1 LWATT
6 KPLNG
11 ERHAMAPDKTDAEL
25 TELYCKQ
32 DDDER
37 GVCE

>member
-11 ERHAMAPDKTDAEL
+11 ERHAMAPDKTDAEI
-25 TELYCKQ
+25 EEAYCKL
-32 DDDER
+32 DDADR
-37 GVCE
+37 GCE